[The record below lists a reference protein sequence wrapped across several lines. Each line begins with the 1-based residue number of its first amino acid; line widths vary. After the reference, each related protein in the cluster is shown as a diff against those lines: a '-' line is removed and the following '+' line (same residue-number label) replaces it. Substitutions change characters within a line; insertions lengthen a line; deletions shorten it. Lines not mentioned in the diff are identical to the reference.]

1 MNRQAATDM
10 PDPDGE
16 FLYSLLSNMKTMDA
30 KQKHFFHIVVT
41 LINEISGD
49 TESDG

>member
-16 FLYSLLSNMKTMDA
+16 FFHSPLSNMKKMNA
-30 KQKHFFHIVVT
+30 EQKHFNIVVT
-41 LINEISGD
+41 LISNMWK
-49 TESDG
+49 